1 MATDTQVDSNSSERS
16 LGRVKWFNTKAGYG
30 FITASEGERKD
41 NDVFV
46 HHSGISVDSE
56 QYRYLVEGEYVEFA
70 IKHTP
75 GATHEIQADSVSG
88 IRGGKLMCE
97 TRRDYRETRRTFQE
111 ANGVEPRG
119 RPAPRQQEDEG
130 WTLNETT
137 RPTRPTPRPQGS
149 GRGQSRPQTQGRG
162 QGQGQKRTQK
172 RPTIEMA

>member
-41 NDVFV
+41 TDVFV

-70 IKHTP
+70 IKQTP

-119 RPAPRQQEDEG
+119 RPAPRAQQDEG
-130 WTLNETT
+130 WTLNQST
-137 RPTRPTPRPQGS
+137 RTERS
-149 GRGQSRPQTQGRG
+149 GRGQGRTQGQGRG
-162 QGQGQKRTQK
+162 QGQKRSQK
-172 RPTIEMA
+172 RPTIEMT

>member
-1 MATDTQVDSNSSERS
+1 MATDTQVESNSSERF

-41 NDVFV
+41 ADVFV

-97 TRRDYRETRRTFQE
+97 TRREYRETRKTFQE
-111 ANGVEPRG
+111 ANGTEPRG
-119 RPAPRQQEDEG
+119 RRAPSSVDEG
-130 WTLNETT
+130 WTLNQSRRSE
-137 RPTRPTPRPQGS
+137 GANS
-149 GRGQSRPQTQGRG
+149 GRGQGRPQTQGRG
-162 QGQGQKRTQK
+162 QGQKRTQK
-172 RPTIEMA
+172 KPTIEMA